1 MKIKLERHPSFGE
14 AVVTIACDEKDDTI
28 QDILNCLDT
37 SLMTGKKNDRTYLFK
52 PSQVYYVESIEDAG
66 YLYTK
71 DDLFDCKYRLYEVEK
86 MSPFFIRVN
95 KQTVLNYRKIKAFK
109 STYNGKLEATLLNG
123 DRIEISRNYVKA
135 LKAVLEGGK

>member
-1 MKIKLERHPSFGE
+1 MKINLKRQPSFGE
-14 AVVTIACDEKDDTI
+14 PVVTIECDEQDDTI
-28 QDILNCLDT
+28 QEILNCLDA
-37 SLMTGKKNDRTYLFK
+37 SLVTGKKNGRTFVFK
-52 PSQVYYVESIEDAG
+52 PNQIYYVESIEDAG

-71 DDLFDCKYRLYEVEK
+71 DDIFDCKYRLYEAEK